1 MARVPVQ
8 IIALARKLKKAAA
21 KELAIKK
28 LILFG
33 SYAKGNHTPDS
44 DIDLCIIANN
54 AGNNSLAALK
64 LAPLSAG
71 IDTRIET
78 IVFDEVDF
86 QKETVGIIREIKQ
99 TGIEIV

>member
-33 SYAKGNHTPDS
+33 SYAKGNHTANS
-44 DIDLCIIANN
+44 DIDLCVVADNN
-54 AGNNSLAALK
+54 GNNFLAALK

-78 IVFDEVDF
+78 IVFNEGDF
-86 QKETVGIIREIKQ
+86 QKETVGIIREIKE
-99 TGIEIV
+99 TGIEII